1 MMFISVTSSHP
12 KVFCW
17 KGVLKTCSKFTG
29 KHPLWSAISKQLY
42 WNRTSAWLYSCKLSA
57 YIQST
62 FFQEHLW
69 MASSEVSGLLQ
80 ISKILNARRS
90 IAVWNSCRAIVF
102 VHIYYY
108 FSQTCKIDNHLNLLK
123 RFNRIICEA
132 LTHTLSRLLP
142 TLTTYR
148 CMLRIVRLIGSIF
161 SFLKN
166 AIFISLL
173 QMNVPYW
180 LKLANAKRL
189 KMIRQTLEIL
199 YHLLLD
205 F

>member
-1 MMFISVTSSHP
+1 
-12 KVFCW
+12 
-17 KGVLKTCSKFTG
+17 
-29 KHPLWSAISKQLY
+29 
-42 WNRTSAWLYSCKLSA
+42 
-57 YIQST
+57 
-62 FFQEHLW
+62 

-90 IAVWNSCRAIVF
+90 ISIWNSCRAIVF

-123 RFNRIICEA
+123 RFNRISCEA
-132 LTHTLSRLLP
+132 LTHNLSRLLP

-173 QMNVPYW
+173 QMNAPYW
-180 LKLANAKRL
+180 VKLSNAKRL